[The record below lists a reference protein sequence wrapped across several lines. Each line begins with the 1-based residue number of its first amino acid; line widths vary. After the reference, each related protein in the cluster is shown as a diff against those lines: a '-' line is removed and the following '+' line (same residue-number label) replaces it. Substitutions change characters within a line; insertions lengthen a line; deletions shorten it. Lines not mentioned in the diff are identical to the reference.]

1 MRGITE
7 TDIFFS
13 QSCKHFRLLNE
24 NRSFN
29 DNNHE
34 QITSI
39 SIQNEINQN
48 GVTNHLL
55 LHEGALHDLSS
66 PMNPPYTTTC
76 IYQSQNWSYSTCQQY
91 NLPMTSNNACTKSLT
106 YRADSYFNIKNEQN
120 DDGKPPSLNDYSES
134 LFPNLNKQINFL
146 NNNDDSD
153 TEDLDCELV
162 GPQMTDEK
170 SFNMTENQTNYL
182 DKIHLQNSPVQ
193 TNKSTTV
200 KPPYSYI
207 ALITMAILHSP
218 KRRLTLSGICDFIMS
233 NFSYYRERFPAW
245 QNSIRHNLSLN
256 DCFIKVSR
264 EPGNPGKGNYWT
276 LDPQSEDMFDN
287 GSFLRR
293 RKRYKRS
300 STRVDSSRQ
309 DQDQHRQR
317 RYSQQHQQEN
327 NHENYCQTGPLFKD
341 TKIGDKNNYCY
352 LSRSNSLSQNE
363 LITTTSMEKES
374 DLNLIISY
382 CTTTPSTCNFKQ
394 FEINKL
400 SVNQLASSSM
410 IPPPSS
416 LLSSLKESELKKFKD
431 EILNSLI
438 LCQQYNNNNKYF
450 HQLQENTSFINLPDF
465 PSVSQVL
472 INQYNTEYDALELHH
487 IGNNTDLRSMEKVS
501 TNPNLDKFSIDYLLE
516 TSEKEIDYSLQ
527 RIHKT

>member
-1 MRGITE
+1 MINMRGITE
-7 TDIFFS
+7 TDILFS
-13 QSCKHFRLLNE
+13 QSCKHLRQLNQNRL
-24 NRSFN
+24 FN

-55 LHEGALHDLSS
+55 LHQDALHDLSAQ
-66 PMNPPYTTTC
+66 MNPPYTTTC

-91 NLPMTSNNACTKSLT
+91 YLPITSNNAYTKSLT
-106 YRADSYFNIKNEQN
+106 NRADSYLNIKNGQN
-120 DDGKPPSLNDYSES
+120 DDDKPPSLNDYSES
-134 LFPNLNKQINFL
+134 PLKNLNKQININFL
-146 NNNDDSD
+146 NDNDDSD
-153 TEDLDCELV
+153 AEDLDSELV
-162 GPQMTDEK
+162 EPQMTDEK
-170 SFNMTENQTNYL
+170 SFSITENQMNYL
-182 DKIHLQNSPVQ
+182 DKIHLQNSPVP

-233 NFSYYRERFPAW
+233 NFPYYRERFPAW

-300 STRVDSSRQ
+300 LTRVDSTRH

-317 RYSQQHQQEN
+317 RYSQQHQQGS
-327 NHENYCQTGPLFKD
+327 NHENYYETGPLFKD
-341 TKIGDKNNYCY
+341 TKNEDKNNYCY
-352 LSRSNSLSQNE
+352 LPKSNSLSQNE
-363 LITTTSMEKES
+363 LITTTSMEKEN
-374 DLNLIISY
+374 DLNL
-382 CTTTPSTCNFKQ
+382 
-394 FEINKL
+394 
-400 SVNQLASSSM
+400 
-410 IPPPSS
+410 
-416 LLSSLKESELKKFKD
+416 
-431 EILNSLI
+431 
-438 LCQQYNNNNKYF
+438 
-450 HQLQENTSFINLPDF
+450 QENNPFINLPDF
-465 PSVSQVL
+465 SSVSQMF
-472 INQYNTEYDALELHH
+472 INQCKTEYDALGSQH
-487 IGNNTDLRSMEKVS
+487 ITNDTDLRSIEKVS
-501 TNPNLDKFSIDYLLE
+501 TNPNLDRFSIDYLLE